1 MLTRTWTRLFAGQ
14 RRSGGGTQ
22 SRSSR
27 PRCLSVERL
36 EQRWLLA
43 ADFPG
48 WQNLL
53 MPADVNND
61 GVVAPADALLVGHEL
76 WETGA
81 RYLEPFA
88 VSATPALATASG
100 AGAEGERPSRAYVD
114 VNGDSYLS
122 VVDAFLVVRELRAE
136 GQTDLVR
143 FRLETTDLAGT
154 PISAI
159 DQGKPFVLKV
169 FVQDIRDTVPN
180 NRGVYQAYVDV
191 TFDNALV
198 TTAGPFSFGNA
209 YQERDSGSLA
219 TPGLVDEGGGTQTGF
234 GFEPPF
240 VGPLGPSEFLVFSL
254 PFQAAAPG
262 TVTFASDRAD
272 LAIFHDVTLFQPTIT
287 VPTDDI
293 VYGTTSLTVNIGP
306 VVAFPDTFA
315 VDEDIRDNFFD
326 VLAND
331 ELNSGGTLSITGV
344 GNTDRGGTVVNHG
357 DHLLYTPAPEFAG
370 TETFR
375 YTIGDGLGNTDGATV
390 VVTVAAVNDAP
401 VANNDGGAAYTT
413 DKDTVLTTG
422 NVLNNDTDV
431 EGDQL
436 SVSGFDTSGTKGLV
450 TNRGDGTFA
459 YDPNGQ
465 FGQLTFGQQATD
477 TFTYTVTDGNGGF
490 DTATVTITVTAVPPA
505 RRDLTGLVY
514 ADVDNDGVRDDVERA
529 IGGVELR
536 LQGTDIFGA
545 PVSLRTVTDAQGRY
559 RFTAVNP
566 GAYDLMEVQPRF
578 LLDGIDTVSGVPH
591 SGPNDRIAI
600 AAGTDLASLEVRF
613 GERSLHPAFLGIGES
628 INSSSRDGIV
638 VAFDSQWN
646 QLWYSPLNGWEGITS
661 VRVTLS
667 GDRSTATLT
676 VSRGSGSDLTFTV
689 PTAPAQGQFR
699 VMGQTGEGRVVQFIG
714 TMAAFQQRASG
725 LAAEGEAALD
735 QELADAVFAELG
747 R

>member
-1 MLTRTWTRLFAGQ
+1 MLTRAWTRFFAGQ
-14 RRSGGGTQ
+14 RGSGGGRQ
-22 SRSSR
+22 SCPIR
-27 PRCLSVERL
+27 PRRLSVECL

-48 WQNLL
+48 WHNLL
-53 MPADVNND
+53 LPADVNND
-61 GVVAPADALLVGHEL
+61 GVVAPADALLVVHEL
-76 WETGA
+76 RQTGTRSLA
-81 RYLEPFA
+81 PSDA
-88 VSATPALATASG
+88 AAPALAPAMG
-100 AGAEGERPSRAYVD
+100 AKAEGERSSRAYVD
-114 VNGDSYLS
+114 VNGDGYLS
-122 VVDAFLVVRELRAE
+122 AVDALLVVKELRPE
-136 GQTDLVR
+136 GQTDLVQ

-154 PISAI
+154 PISSV
-159 DQGKPFVLKV
+159 DQGKPFVLNV
-169 FVQDIRDTVPN
+169 FVQDIRSDTVPN
-180 NRGVYQAYVDV
+180 RGVFQAYLDV

-198 TTAGPFSFGNA
+198 TTTGPFSYGNA
-209 YQERDSGSLA
+209 YQEQDSGTLA
-219 TPGLVDEGGGTQTGF
+219 TPGLVDEAGATQTGF
-234 GFEPPF
+234 GFEPPY
-240 VGPLGPSEFLVFSL
+240 VGPLGPGEFLVFSL

-262 TVTFASDRAD
+262 TVTFASDPAD
-272 LAIFHDVTLFQPTIT
+272 LAIFHDVTLFQPTMT
-287 VPTDDI
+287 VPTGDI
-293 VYGTTSLTVNIGP
+293 VYGTTTLTVNIGP

-331 ELNSGGTLSITGV
+331 QVNSGGTLNITGV

-370 TETFR
+370 TETFT
-375 YTIGDGLGNTDGATV
+375 YTIGDGLGHTDGATV

-401 VANNDGGAAYTT
+401 VANNDGGAGYTT
-413 DKDTVLTTG
+413 DADTALRTG

-431 EGDQL
+431 EGDRL

-450 TNRGDGTFA
+450 ANNGDGTFA

-465 FGQLTFGQQATD
+465 FDQLTFGQQATD

-490 DTATVTITVTAVPPA
+490 DTATVTITVTAVLPA
-505 RRDLTGLVY
+505 KRDLAGFVY

-566 GAYDLMEVQPRF
+566 GAYDLMELQPRF
-578 LLDGIDTVSGVPH
+578 LLDGIDTVNGVPH

-600 AAGTDLASLEVRF
+600 AAGTDLASLDVRF
-613 GERSLHPAFLGIGES
+613 GERSLHPAFLGVGES
-628 INSSSRDGIV
+628 INSSLREGIV
-638 VAFDSQWN
+638 VAFDSQWS
-646 QLWYSPLNGWEGITS
+646 QLWYSPLSGWDGITS

-667 GDRSTATLT
+667 GDRSMATLT
-676 VSRGSGSDLTFTV
+676 VSRGSGSDLAFTV
-689 PTAPAQGQFR
+689 PTAPAKGQFR
-699 VMGQTGEGRVVQFIG
+699 VMGQTIEGRVVQFVG
-714 TMAAFQQRASG
+714 TMAAFQQRACG
-725 LAAEGEAALD
+725 LTAEGEAALD